1 MHFTGMPCCLTC
13 ISFVTKKKSTFCRPL
28 CTWNKDSVT
37 HFLCHLVVSFPRY
50 HNVIFPNKRTGQ
62 WRLLRT
68 LRQQPVIV
76 YSSRPI
82 TVSRMCSVESCVY
95 SSGCPVQEMIMM
107 LVMKMKVVIVVNE
120 SQGHGSDLN
129 SRAAS
134 YIHTVQRLECW
145 ECSVFLRA
153 HCKRKQNERRGG
165 GEEEGRTT
173 ISMS

>member
-1 MHFTGMPCCLTC
+1 
-13 ISFVTKKKSTFCRPL
+13 
-28 CTWNKDSVT
+28 
-37 HFLCHLVVSFPRY
+37 
-50 HNVIFPNKRTGQ
+50 
-62 WRLLRT
+62 
-68 LRQQPVIV
+68 
-76 YSSRPI
+76 
-82 TVSRMCSVESCVY
+82 
-95 SSGCPVQEMIMM
+95 MIMI

-134 YIHTVQRLECW
+134 YIHTVHRLEC
-145 ECSVFLRA
+145 CVFLRA